1 MALAG
6 YIRMLRIPDWI
17 KFYPFI
23 PLAGVVL
30 AGPEAVDLG
39 LLLIVF
45 IIFFCVT
52 SYGFAINNY
61 YDCELDRS
69 HPEKVSSNKNPLVSG
84 DITPKGSLIL
94 CALLVFVSLILSA
107 SLSIYGLIFT
117 SLSIIIYTL
126 YSEEHVRLKEV
137 YLVDV
142 ISHGCMTGV
151 FPFLAGFTLAGGKIN
166 MHITPI
172 ILLFM
177 ALGSEALLTHQIND
191 YREDMGNTMTT
202 VVRVGRKNGWVL
214 LALFTVLSIISL
226 VISNAIFNFS
236 ITLTTVAFAYLAI
249 YPVYMCRGELSY
261 DINNNPS
268 VE

>member
-1 MALAG
+1 
-6 YIRMLRIPDWI
+6 MLRIRDWI

-23 PLAGVVL
+23 PLIGVVL
-30 AGPEAVDLG
+30 AGPEVVDPG

-52 SYGFAINNY
+52 SYGFVINNY

-69 HPEKVSSNKNPLVSG
+69 HSEKVSTNKNPLVSG
-84 DITPKGSLIL
+84 DVTPKGTLVL
-94 CALLVFVSLILSA
+94 CALLVFVSLILSE

-117 SLSIIIYTL
+117 SLSIVMYTL
-126 YSEEHVRLKEV
+126 YSEEHVRLKEI

-142 ISHGCMTGV
+142 IVHGGMTGV

-166 MHITPI
+166 MQIAPI
-172 ILLFM
+172 IFLFM

-191 YREDMGNTMTT
+191 YRVDMGNTMTT
-202 VVRVGRKNGWVL
+202 VVRSGRRNGWIL
-214 LALFTVLSIISL
+214 LAFFTVLSIVSL
-226 VISNAIFNFS
+226 IISNIFFNFPL
-236 ITLTTVAFAYLAI
+236 ILTMVAFAYLVI
-249 YPVYMCRGELSY
+249 YPIYMCRGVLSY
-261 DINNNPS
+261 DINNHPG